1 MSTTSDNHIMFSYSW
16 KSGHEKVHDI
26 ARQFQAADIPIW
38 MDIYN
43 GLGPNLLD
51 GMAEAVEGSAAVCCF
66 ITPEYQESRCC
77 KMELTYAH
85 ELNKTIIPCFL
96 TKFQPKRWLGFIT
109 AGLIYYDF
117 SNGFYGTVLN
127 QLMHYVKRDI
137 LKVIP
142 TIPPRPHPISV
153 TLGNQYHQLRSDTTQ
168 KCAVGRMDSPEE
180 QSSLY
185 NGFLPDIFPTQT
197 GYRASQN
204 LQNEYST
211 LHGDWSI
218 QPLSVCT
225 DHRNS
230 NISKT
235 RTGQGTSR
243 NDETQLP
250 LNYKD
255 YLWCN
260 YLDN

>member
-1 MSTTSDNHIMFSYSW
+1 MSTTTDNHIMFSYSW

-38 MDIYN
+38 MDTYN

-51 GMAEAVEGSAAVCCF
+51 GMAEAVEGSAA
-66 ITPEYQESRCC
+66 
-77 KMELTYAH
+77 
-85 ELNKTIIPCFL
+85 
-96 TKFQPKRWLGFIT
+96 
-109 AGLIYYDF
+109 
-117 SNGFYGTVLN
+117 
-127 QLMHYVKRDI
+127 
-137 LKVIP
+137 
-142 TIPPRPHPISV
+142 
-153 TLGNQYHQLRSDTTQ
+153 DTTQ

-180 QSSLY
+180 QSSSY

-204 LQNEYST
+204 LQSEYST
-211 LHGDWSI
+211 LHGYCSI

-243 NDETQLP
+243 NDEIPLP

-260 YLDN
+260 YLDNKKYN

>member
-51 GMAEAVEGSAAVCCF
+51 GMAEAVEGSAADTTQKCAVGRMDS
-66 ITPEYQESRCC
+66 PEEQSSSY
-77 KMELTYAH
+77 
-85 ELNKTIIPCFL
+85 
-96 TKFQPKRWLGFIT
+96 
-109 AGLIYYDF
+109 
-117 SNGFYGTVLN
+117 NGFLP
-127 QLMHYVKRDI
+127 DI
-137 LKVIP
+137 FSTQTGYRASQNLQ
-142 TIPPRPHPISV
+142 SEYS
-153 TLGNQYHQLRSDTTQ
+153 TLHGYCSIQPLSDTTQ

-204 LQNEYST
+204 LQNINST
-211 LHGDWSI
+211 
-218 QPLSVCT
+218 P
-225 DHRNS
+225 RS
-230 NISKT
+230 NHF
-235 RTGQGTSR
+235 
-243 NDETQLP
+243 
-250 LNYKD
+250 
-255 YLWCN
+255 
-260 YLDN
+260 

>member
-26 ARQFQAADIPIW
+26 ARKFQAADIPIW

-51 GMAEAVEGSAAVCCF
+51 GMAEAVEGSAA
-66 ITPEYQESRCC
+66 
-77 KMELTYAH
+77 
-85 ELNKTIIPCFL
+85 
-96 TKFQPKRWLGFIT
+96 
-109 AGLIYYDF
+109 
-117 SNGFYGTVLN
+117 
-127 QLMHYVKRDI
+127 
-137 LKVIP
+137 
-142 TIPPRPHPISV
+142 
-153 TLGNQYHQLRSDTTQ
+153 DTTQ

-180 QSSLY
+180 QSSSY
-185 NGFLPDIFPTQT
+185 NGFLPDIFSTQT

-204 LQNEYST
+204 LQSEYST

-235 RTGQGTSR
+235 RTAQGTSR